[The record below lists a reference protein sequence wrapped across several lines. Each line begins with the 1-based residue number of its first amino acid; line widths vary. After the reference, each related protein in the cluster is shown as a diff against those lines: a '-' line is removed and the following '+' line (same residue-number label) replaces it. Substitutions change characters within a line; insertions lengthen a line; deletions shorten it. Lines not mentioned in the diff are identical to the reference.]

1 MAMLDMGRDD
11 SEGMWPPDLPCKLF
25 PEEYLREVCAAW
37 GQDEENAQP
46 SKPMRGIG
54 ADALSHASRGQ
65 TQDEKDVSLRPV
77 FQAAG
82 HKVLSKTGEKR
93 RREGERKKERKKSQA
108 PLPKQNLL
116 SLTPH
121 LSAAQNRR
129 LKLASFTQASP
140 DLTAPWTSEF

>member
-1 MAMLDMGRDD
+1 MTSCSLTDGHAGYGAGR
-11 SEGMWPPDLPCKLF
+11 WPPDLPCKLF

-37 GQDEENAQP
+37 GQDEDNAQP

-82 HKVLSKTGEKR
+82 HKVLSKTREKR
-93 RREGERKKERKKSQA
+93 RREAERKKERKKVKRPSLSKICSVSHRTSPQPRTGGSNSQA
-108 PLPKQNLL
+108 
-116 SLTPH
+116 SL
-121 LSAAQNRR
+121 RR
-129 LKLASFTQASP
+129 LQI
-140 DLTAPWTSEF
+140 